1 VPGQILPHCVGTV
14 AICSKLMLMK
24 NIRSLGLERAGMD
37 TSEFFPRCYEI
48 KEESDLKNFLVEFK
62 VNKIESFLKKKL
74 FNLKKSKRSRF
85 RDSPKGSG
93 LPKVQLTLE
102 MLELAQL
109 SVALIVLARTNYF
122 YASLGFG
129 CPIEPVLLL
138 EWELFNM
145 TEDNM
150 PNGEQLKL
158 KMFEYFKS
166 FGKDS
171 YEIYTEAL
179 LFFLKNFWSDI
190 YMMELEKS
198 EDLPIDLQLVDKFVA
213 LMDSVI
219 DARKVFH
226 PQHCID
232 GTDGIW
238 ILKPTGMSRG
248 RGIICLNTLPEILHY
263 MLSSD
268 CEFVAQKYIER
279 PLIINKRKFDVRQWA
294 LVNSFSELEVWVYD
308 EFYVRFAASDYTT
321 GTLLPSNKNF
331 QITCK
336 MSIPI

>member
-85 RDSPKGSG
+85 RDSPKGSQ

-122 YASLGFG
+122 YASLGLG
-129 CPIEPVLLL
+129 CPIEPVLFL

-158 KMFEYFKS
+158 TMFEYFKS

-171 YEIYTEAL
+171 YQIYTEAL

-232 GTDGIW
+232 GNDGIW

-321 GTLLPSNKNF
+321 GTHLPSNKNF